1 MKKINYKQDSV
12 NHVPKSIIYWVSQG
26 IVIQGVKYS
35 IKEFKLE
42 DEKLK
47 LIVENNG
54 EFFEIDVNSS
64 TGSTGTPVDITEKLK
79 DYINIKNLDVDK
91 ELVVS
96 QDYTNN
102 NRVRI
107 GVTNQLTDKLL
118 TDDQKKFLD
127 NVDDDHTFYH
137 YFGVYN
143 LSGNPTGEADHLPF
157 VSFVQVGTNN
167 KVSIDLSAKN
177 GKGVTLY
184 DYLIK
189 DNFRGIKCSRVSI
202 THNGKITTATLPTT
216 VNTRYPFL
224 DIPLEDNTLNGTL
237 IQVTFDQEL

>member
-1 MKKINYKQDSV
+1 MKKINYKQDSMS
-12 NHVPKSIIYWVSQG
+12 HVPKSIIYWVSQG
-26 IVIQGVKYS
+26 IVIQGVRYS
-35 IKEFKLE
+35 IKEFMLD
-42 DEKLK
+42 DEKFK

-54 EFFEIDVNSS
+54 EFFEVDVNTY

-79 DYINIKNLDVDK
+79 DYINVKNLDVDK

-102 NRVRI
+102 HRVRI
-107 GVTNQLTDKLL
+107 GVTSQLTNKLL
-118 TDDQKKFLD
+118 TDDQKKFFD
-127 NVDDDHTFYH
+127 NVDTDHTFYH

-157 VSFVQVGTNN
+157 VSFVQVGNN
-167 KVSIDLSAKN
+167 GKVSINLSAKN
-177 GKGVTLY
+177 GNGVTLY

-216 VNTRYPFL
+216 VNTHYPFL
-224 DIPLEDNTLNGTL
+224 DIPLEDNTLNNTL

>member
-1 MKKINYKQDSV
+1 M
-12 NHVPKSIIYWVSQG
+12 
-26 IVIQGVKYS
+26 
-35 IKEFKLE
+35 
-42 DEKLK
+42 
-47 LIVENNG
+47 
-54 EFFEIDVNSS
+54 
-64 TGSTGTPVDITEKLK
+64 
-79 DYINIKNLDVDK
+79 DVDK

-102 NRVRI
+102 HRVRI
-107 GVTNQLTDKLL
+107 GVTSQLTNKLL
-118 TDDQKKFLD
+118 TDDQKKFFD
-127 NVDDDHTFYH
+127 NVDTDHTFYH

-157 VSFVQVGTNN
+157 VSFVQVGNNN

-216 VNTRYPFL
+216 LNTQYPFL
-224 DIPLEDNTLNGTL
+224 YIPLEDNTLNGTL